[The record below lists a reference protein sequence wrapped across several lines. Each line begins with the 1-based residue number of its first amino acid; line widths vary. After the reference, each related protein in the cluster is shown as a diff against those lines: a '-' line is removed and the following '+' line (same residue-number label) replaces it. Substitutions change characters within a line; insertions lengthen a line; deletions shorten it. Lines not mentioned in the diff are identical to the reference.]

1 MERLFSGC
9 VLLVA
14 LVLVGCVNIN
24 VGTARKAKLVER
36 VVHGTKGPKILL
48 IDIDGGISERAEP
61 RAFGFG
67 ERESMVSRVRAQ
79 LDRAEDDEAIRAIIL
94 RINSPGGTAAGS
106 EVLYSE
112 IRSFKEEHEIPVIAQ
127 LMGVAASGGYYVA
140 MSADTVRALPT
151 TVTGSIGVIFSG
163 ISLSG
168 LMEKIGIE
176 DQTLTTGPYKDAGS
190 PLRRMTEGERAQLSS
205 VLDGLYARFLEVVE
219 GGRPDLSS
227 EEVRALADGR
237 IFSAVQAEANGLI
250 DAVGDLPGAVDLAEE
265 RAGIENSRVVAYG
278 RPDEWRENLYSM
290 SALPEPTAS
299 PWAILSPVS
308 EPAFLYLWWP
318 GARLR

>member
-9 VLLVA
+9 ALLVA

-24 VGTARKAKLVER
+24 LGAGRKAKLVER
-36 VVHGTKGPKILL
+36 VVYGTKGPKILL

-67 ERESMVSRVRAQ
+67 DRESMVSRVRAQ
-79 LDRAEDDEAIRAIIL
+79 LDLAEDDEAIRAIIL
-94 RINSPGGTAAGS
+94 RINSPGGSATGS

-112 IRSFKEEHEIPVIAQ
+112 IRSFKEKQEIPVIAQ

-151 TVTGSIGVIFSG
+151 TITGSIGVIFSG

-190 PLRRMTEGERAQLSS
+190 PLRRMTEGERAQIGS
-205 VLDGLYARFLEVVE
+205 VLDGLYTRFIDVVAA
-219 GGRPDLSS
+219 GRPDLTR
-227 EEVRALADGR
+227 EEISGLADGR
-237 IFSAVQAEANGLI
+237 IYSAAQAEANGLI
-250 DAVGDLPGAVDLAEE
+250 DAIGDLPSAVELAEE
-265 RAGIENSRVVAYG
+265 KAGIETSRVVAYA
-278 RPDEWRENLYSM
+278 RPNEWRENLYSM
-290 SALPEPTAS
+290 SAPPSPTAS
-299 PWAILSPVS
+299 PWAVLGPVS
-308 EPAFLYLWWP
+308 EPGFLYLWSP
-318 GARLR
+318 GASSR

>member
-9 VLLVA
+9 ALLVA
-14 LVLVGCVNIN
+14 LALVGCVNIN
-24 VGTARKAKLVER
+24 VGAGRKAELVER

-94 RINSPGGTAAGS
+94 RINSPGGTATGS

-205 VLDGLYARFLEVVE
+205 VLDGLYARFLDVVVA
-219 GGRPDLSS
+219 GRPNLTR
-227 EEVRALADGR
+227 EEISDLADGR

-250 DAVGDLPGAVDLAEE
+250 DAIGDLPSAVELAEQK
-265 RAGIENSRVVAYG
+265 AGIESSRVVAYA
-278 RPDEWRENLYSM
+278 RPNEWRENLYSM
-290 SALPEPTAS
+290 SAPPSPTVS
-299 PWAILSPVS
+299 PWAVFAPVG
-308 EPAFLYLWWP
+308 EPAFLYLWSP
-318 GARLR
+318 GASPR